1 MATEK
6 QREAA
11 RRNIRKAQ
19 AAKKA
24 SSDGQHARAQP
35 EGRKRKKPGTG
46 GEGDYY
52 HVELSPKG
60 DYMTLR
66 TQDVGA
72 GEREQLVQLVS
83 DALGVVARAFGNG
96 AEA

>member
-24 SSDGQHARAQP
+24 ISDGQHARAQP
-35 EGRKRKKPGTG
+35 EEGRKRKKPGTG

-60 DYMTLR
+60 DYMTFR

-72 GEREQLVQLVS
+72 RGTFSASRAS
-83 DALGVVARAFGNG
+83 GRTARGTPSSG
-96 AEA
+96 